1 MDGFEESGG
10 VIVISATNKIDVL
23 DDALLRAGRFDR
35 RIHIQLPDFKERV
48 STLKLYLKGKSQVQ

>member
-1 MDGFEESGG
+1 M
-10 VIVISATNKIDVL
+10 IVISATNKIDVL